1 MTDYT
6 CLTLNTKMNHMIYN
20 WDNPQ
25 KVLFE
30 SPELMVIGIATLLFI
45 LLCLILGF
53 RMVYKGFKIN
63 YHTLSYIGI
72 IFIGGASLW
81 SGVALNFLTILIFNI
96 LPPWELYFL
105 LHGSFIMIALFF
117 GVVGIIDLIN
127 LKGKKRKNFLIGLGI
142 LMLILEIIYL
152 TALFID
158 YTILGIP
165 IAPIQVEY
173 QPFSWIYLT
182 TALVIFLSAAGWFVL
197 ETFRSEIP
205 QTQLQGKFLLSGG
218 FLFLIGSIGEVYF
231 SNIFVLLI
239 SRFIVTIAIF
249 LAYMGF
255 MMPEWVKKAFLKS
268 L

>member
-1 MTDYT
+1 
-6 CLTLNTKMNHMIYN
+6 MIYN

-45 LLCLILGF
+45 FLCLILGF
-53 RMVYKGFKIN
+53 RMIYRGIKVD
-63 YHTLSYIGI
+63 YHTISYIGI
-72 IFIGGASLW
+72 IFIGGGSLW
-81 SGVALNFLTILIFNI
+81 SGVALNFLTILIFNV
-96 LPPWELYFL
+96 LPSWELHFL
-105 LHGSFIMIALFF
+105 LHGGFIIIALFI
-117 GVVGIIDLIN
+117 GIIGVTDLIN
-127 LKGKKRKNFLIGLGI
+127 LQRKKRIIILIGLGI
-142 LMLILEIIYL
+142 FMLILEIIYL
-152 TALFID
+152 SVIFID

-165 IAPIQVEY
+165 IAPIQVKY

-182 TALVIFLSAAGWFVL
+182 TALVIFLSATGWFVL

-205 QTQLQGKFLLSGG
+205 QIQLQGKFLLNGG

-231 SNIFVLLI
+231 SNIFILLI
-239 SRFIVTIAIF
+239 SRFIVTIALF
-249 LAYMGF
+249 LGYIGF